1 MKCEHK
7 IWMWTC
13 KIKEKCSWR
22 SSNGVLA
29 VYLKSPITGLWYSNL
44 DMWKFDFL
52 RNRTCYLGVPV
63 HISVLLFYLSTTA
76 NTLLLPFFFSK
87 NHVTVQQGLQ
97 PSHRCYLTLLNI
109 KTKSA
114 MVRDY
119 ILRSSVSPVFP
130 LHIMQPQVTAT
141 FITNQ
146 CGSEAKYKKI
156 NFTVMYIQ
164 HVYNTSPRSGCY
176 NNHCTSSPVI
186 SKLNVLEATHTFT
199 DTNKRKTK
207 VGWGSLLQGKKKKKK
222 KTPIHQRNM
231 PPMLEWAL
239 LHIQVRSCA

>member
-76 NTLLLPFFFSK
+76 NTLLLPFFFFK

-119 ILRSSVSPVFP
+119 ILELCQPCVSSSYNAATSHSHIRNKPVRLRSKIQKNKFYSDVYTTC
-130 LHIMQPQVTAT
+130 LQHISTQ
-141 FITNQ
+141 
-146 CGSEAKYKKI
+146 
-156 NFTVMYIQ
+156 
-164 HVYNTSPRSGCY
+164 R
-176 NNHCTSSPVI
+176 
-186 SKLNVLEATHTFT
+186 
-199 DTNKRKTK
+199 
-207 VGWGSLLQGKKKKKK
+207 LLQ
-222 KTPIHQRNM
+222 
-231 PPMLEWAL
+231 
-239 LHIQVRSCA
+239 

>member
-1 MKCEHK
+1 
-7 IWMWTC
+7 
-13 KIKEKCSWR
+13 
-22 SSNGVLA
+22 
-29 VYLKSPITGLWYSNL
+29 
-44 DMWKFDFL
+44 
-52 RNRTCYLGVPV
+52 
-63 HISVLLFYLSTTA
+63 
-76 NTLLLPFFFSK
+76 
-87 NHVTVQQGLQ
+87 
-97 PSHRCYLTLLNI
+97 
-109 KTKSA
+109 

-207 VGWGSLLQGKKKKKK
+207 VGWGSLLQGKKKKEEENTNPSKK
-222 KTPIHQRNM
+222 HASHARVSSAAHPSKKLCIMSCSLTPA
-231 PPMLEWAL
+231 PMASAWHEASKAGSGLAL
-239 LHIQVRSCA
+239 FTFLFSFLLMRESSFLFGTRGKRKKHSSPLGAGFEQMFHGLG